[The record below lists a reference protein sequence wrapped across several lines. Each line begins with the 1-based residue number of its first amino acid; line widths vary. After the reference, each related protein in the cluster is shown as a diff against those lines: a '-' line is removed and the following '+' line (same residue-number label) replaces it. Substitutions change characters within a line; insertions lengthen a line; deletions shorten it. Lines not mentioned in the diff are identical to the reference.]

1 MSGGR
6 RAARFSND
14 VTLPRRR
21 PRVSPCCERIF
32 PFFLSPSLSLF
43 LSLSSSPLSLSLRS
57 ARYRDGWILAAQ
69 IAAYARN
76 RGEDPL
82 IARSLCLSTAI
93 FHRATNGVAS
103 LPSTA
108 TSTLARPANMAVR
121 SLGRRETRVD
131 EFAGQ
136 INYMFPYRSY
146 HSVVFA

>member
-43 LSLSSSPLSLSLRS
+43 LSLSSPSPSLITLSLSLSLQRRR
-57 ARYRDGWILAAQ
+57 ARYRDDWILAAQ
-69 IAAYARN
+69 IAANARR

-82 IARSLCLSTAI
+82 IALANDDFSPTYGGC
-93 FHRATNGVAS
+93 VAS
-103 LPSTA
+103 AA
-108 TSTLARPANMAVR
+108 TSTLARPPNMAVR
-121 SLGRRETRVD
+121 GLGRRDPRRRVRGPD
-131 EFAGQ
+131 
-136 INYMFPYRSY
+136 
-146 HSVVFA
+146 